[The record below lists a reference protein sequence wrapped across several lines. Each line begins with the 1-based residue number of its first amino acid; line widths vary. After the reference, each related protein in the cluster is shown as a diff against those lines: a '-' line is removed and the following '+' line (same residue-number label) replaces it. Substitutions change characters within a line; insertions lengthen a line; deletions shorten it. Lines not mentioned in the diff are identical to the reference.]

1 MEPRQEKPK
10 TTKPR
15 TEEKPKRFRI
25 VKLEDRIAPGY
36 SWGTVYTGDA
46 R

>member
-15 TEEKPKRFRI
+15 TEERPKRFRLI
-25 VKLEDRIAPGY
+25 KLEQRIAPTGY
-36 SWGTVYTGDA
+36 DLTMGPKK
-46 R
+46 